1 LRSQPAIASGSY
13 LTVEAIEGAE
23 VRFFDKSGREVR
35 WEPRSDTYP
44 VTVFEP
50 KEKELRIGDRIRWTE
65 NNDAIGAVSGR
76 FAKVVSVDTANR
88 RIEIE
93 HSGGGRHQLDL
104 SRDEHRHLDYGYAV
118 TIQRAQGATAY
129 PILNAPSYRVNTI
142 HLTSAYVGISRAP
155 GSPFIVTDSRHRLVS
170 SLGERVGLQSA
181 ALDQARE
188 AAGMA
193 EQIARSL
200 AAERHRN
207 SEKQPVDQI
216 QRAFER
222 GGRSIER

>member
-1 LRSQPAIASGSY
+1 M
-13 LTVEAIEGAE
+13 
-23 VRFFDKSGREVR
+23 
-35 WEPRSDTYP
+35 
-44 VTVFEP
+44 TVFEP
-50 KEKELRIGDRIRWTE
+50 REKEIRIGDRIRWTE
-65 NNDAIGAVSGR
+65 NNNAIGAVSGR
-76 FAKVVSVDTANR
+76 FARVVGVDAASQ
-88 RIEIE
+88 RIDIE
-93 HSGGGRHQLDL
+93 HSNGSRHQLDL
-104 SRDEHRHLDYGYAV
+104 TRNEHRHLDYGYAV

-155 GSPFIVTDSRHRLVS
+155 GSPFIVTDSRDRLVS

-193 EQIARSL
+193 EQIARDL
-200 AAERHRN
+200 ATERHR
-207 SEKQPVDQI
+207 SPEKQPVDQI
-216 QRAFER
+216 QRALER